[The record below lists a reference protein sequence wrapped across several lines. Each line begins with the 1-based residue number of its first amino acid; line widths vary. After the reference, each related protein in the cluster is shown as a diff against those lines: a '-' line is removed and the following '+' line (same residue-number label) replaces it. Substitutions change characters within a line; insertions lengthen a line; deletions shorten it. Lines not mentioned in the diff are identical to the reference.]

1 MCGITG
7 YLCDDPRA
15 RDALPAMTAALA
27 HRGPDDEG
35 LHFDGPA
42 GLGFRRLS
50 VIDIAGSHQPLV
62 SADGAVAV
70 VFNGEIYNFR
80 ALRRE
85 LTDAGHL
92 FTTQGDGEVLVHGW
106 KAWGPRLLERISGMF
121 AFGLWD
127 RGRREIF
134 LARDHLGVKPL
145 YYAWH
150 RGALAF
156 GSELKA
162 LRPFP
167 GLPHALDLDALA
179 LYLECQY
186 IPAPFTVYRD
196 IRKLPAG
203 HWLSV
208 RDGRLSTG
216 EFWRPSYVPK
226 HELPESAALEQ
237 LDARLARS
245 VESMLVADVP
255 LGAFVSGGVDSGVVA
270 ALATRISG
278 RALDTF
284 NLGFRGDDVG
294 SEHEEAARVA
304 RHIGS
309 RHHCLMLAPEEVLPA
324 LARWVDVFDE
334 PFGDQAALP
343 TMLLAEF
350 ARREV
355 TVVLTGEG
363 ADEVFGGYS
372 NYAKRLAEERVTRVL
387 GAPASP
393 FRALARMLPPRLARD
408 RIVKAALEPRS
419 RRYATIPNIFDSLLR
434 REYFTP
440 GFVAAAQARIA
451 DVAELRYDEC
461 DSPEYL
467 DHLLHVDARLWLP
480 DDLLAKVDRA
490 TMAFSLEARV
500 PYLDHAFYGW
510 CARLPPSSKVRGGER
525 KRILKRLAERYLPR
539 DIVHREKQGFMMPL
553 DRWLASELAPDIAH
567 ALGPAGLAR
576 RGSPATRRDRAAR
589 RRAPLG
595 AQEPRDAALGA
606 PDSRALVRALRA
618 GFRSCMT
625 PLSIVHT
632 ENSCGWGGQEI
643 RTLTE
648 ARGFQDRGHRVTLV
662 APAEAP
668 IAVAGERLGL
678 PVVRLD
684 IRAKRLPSLLA
695 LAPLARGRTLED
707 RRRQHAQLDRQLAHG
722 ARLRDTRRRA
732 ADRAHAPRVD
742 DDPQPSRHALALHAR
757 HRAHRHDRRG
767 AAAPAGARQ
776 RHAAG
781 RT

>member
-7 YLCDDPRA
+7 YWTDDPRA
-15 RDALPAMTAALA
+15 RAALPAMTAALA
-27 HRGPDDEG
+27 HRGPDDDG
-35 LHFDGPA
+35 FHVDGPV

-62 SADGAVAV
+62 SADGAIAV

-85 LTDAGHL
+85 LADAGHV
-92 FTTQGDGEVLVHGW
+92 FVTQGDGEVLVHGW
-106 KAWGPRLLERISGMF
+106 KAWGRGVLDRLAGMF
-121 AFGLWD
+121 AFALWD
-127 RGRREIF
+127 RDRRELF

-150 RGALAF
+150 QGALAF

-167 GLPHALDLDALA
+167 GLPHTLDLDALA

-186 IPAPFTVYRD
+186 IPAPRSIYRD

-203 HWLSV
+203 HWLAV
-208 RDGRLSTG
+208 RDGTLSTG

-226 HELPESAALEQ
+226 HEFLPPVALEH
-237 LDARLARS
+237 LDTRLARS

-255 LGAFVSGGVDSGVVA
+255 LGAFVSGGVDSGVIA

-284 NLGFRGDDVG
+284 NLGFRGDHVG

-363 ADEVFGGYS
+363 ADEVFGGYA
-372 NYAKRLAEERVTRVL
+372 NYSKRLAEEPVTSVL
-387 GAPASP
+387 AARGSP
-393 FRALARMLPPRLARD
+393 FRVLARALPPRLARD

-419 RRYATIPNIFDSLLR
+419 RRYATIPNIFDVLLR
-434 REYFTP
+434 DEYFTP
-440 GFVAAAQARIA
+440 PFAAAARARIV
-451 DVAELRYDEC
+451 DCAEKLYNEC
-461 DSPEYL
+461 DSPDYL
-467 DHLLHVDARLWLP
+467 DHLLDIDARLWLP
-480 DDLLAKVDRA
+480 DDLLTKVDRA

-510 CARLPPSSKVRGGER
+510 CARLTPSYKVDGRER

-553 DRWLASELAPDIAH
+553 DRWLARELAPDLARS
-567 ALGPAGLAR
+567 LGPQGFAR
-576 RGSPATRRDRAAR
+576 RGLMRPEAI
-589 RRAPLG
+589 
-595 AQEPRDAALGA
+595 
-606 PDSRALVRALRA
+606 SR
-618 GFRSCMT
+618 
-625 PLSIVHT
+625 
-632 ENSCGWGGQEI
+632 
-643 RTLTE
+643 
-648 ARGFQDRGHRVTLV
+648 
-662 APAEAP
+662 
-668 IAVAGERLGL
+668 
-678 PVVRLD
+678 
-684 IRAKRLPSLLA
+684 LLA
-695 LAPLARGRTLED
+695 EHASGRKNHAMRLWVLLILEHWFARYEPD
-707 RRRQHAQLDRQLAHG
+707 F
-722 ARLRDTRRRA
+722 
-732 ADRAHAPRVD
+732 
-742 DDPQPSRHALALHAR
+742 ALA
-757 HRAHRHDRRG
+757 
-767 AAAPAGARQ
+767 
-776 RHAAG
+776 
-781 RT
+781 